1 LDLWEGSCRAEVQ
14 DIFKNQELKNKD
26 RNRFSLDVSRRYAE
40 TEELHEPELFIPAHT
55 IKERGNIIKQK
66 QRSRRVFVEE
76 SFNPDRD
83 LDYDQFSA
91 ISMDLLKRNNVI
103 RKKNIKTNSVNHNVL
118 SPPPSTRHS

>member
-1 LDLWEGSCRAEVQ
+1 MDLWEGSCRAEVQ
-14 DIFKNQELKNKD
+14 DIFKNEELKKKD

-40 TEELHEPELFIPAHT
+40 TEGLHEPELCIPALT

-103 RKKNIKTNSVNHNVL
+103 RKKNIKTNSINHNVL